1 MYKQNNSNCTIG
13 FRNKHMLFFNL
24 FPMKN
29 LQIWQKLYMHADLN
43 LTLVRIISKF
53 RCVVLLCIF
62 RYWVPCCDVRYDF
75 LITTMFGSS
84 LLSVVCSRAHV
95 LFTLLCL
102 FANSGIQHIVFY
114 FIFNFWGGCL
124 FCFVLFLFFFLVFYG
139 GVFVLCTLCCSFSR
153 LSFFDCPFGMRIL

>member
-1 MYKQNNSNCTIG
+1 MTKHINTTIDTLNNTIIKG
-13 FRNKHMLFFNL
+13 GNN
-24 FPMKN
+24 PN
-29 LQIWQKLYMHADLN
+29 
-43 LTLVRIISKF
+43 T

-62 RYWVPCCDVRYDF
+62 RYRVPCCDVRYDF

-114 FIFNFWGGCL
+114 FNFFGGVGGGG
-124 FCFVLFLFFFLVFYG
+124 CFVLFLLFFFLG

-153 LSFFDCPFGMRIL
+153 FSFFDCPFGMRIL